1 MFRQFLLT
9 TSKLLEYR
17 RNQRLSRAEFE
28 RAKLEKF
35 RRLARHAIAKSPYY
49 ADIARERKIDLERC
63 TPQDF
68 PPLTKSALLSNFDRI
83 ATDSRIT
90 HKSVADFL
98 SRSSDPAELMFG
110 EFTVIHT
117 SGSSGEVGYFVFS
130 HDDWF
135 RGLAQRIRTKPS
147 TPFRKMRVM
156 FYGAAGGHF
165 AGVSM
170 ASVGKRGLNRLIVR
184 VELCEINTPMPDV
197 LRQMNDYRPDLLVG
211 YATAL
216 KILARKQQ
224 EGALRIA
231 PIRIEAGGE
240 AMTENDRDTIAG
252 AFKCEVHNVYA
263 SSEHLMM
270 GVSRPGT
277 RHMTMLDDDLIYEC
291 HDNHVLTTN
300 LFNFTLPLIRYRMS
314 DILRPVPHD
323 GSAPPYLVIENL
335 VGRSEMAPTFVNR
348 EGVEDF
354 LSPHT
359 INEIF
364 VPGVLRFQMRLK
376 TMTFFRFLACVD
388 TALGAAPRAEAI
400 RGIEA
405 RLREILAQKQ
415 MDNVTFEVETVDDLP
430 LNPKTRKFNLIVD
443 ERSGLGAAAKP

>member
-1 MFRQFLLT
+1 MIRQLILT

-17 RNQRLSRAEFE
+17 RNERLTRSELDRL
-28 RAKLEKF
+28 KLAKF
-35 RRLARHAIAKSPYY
+35 RRLARHAITHSPYY
-49 ADIARERKIDLERC
+49 AEIARERSIDPDRC
-63 TPQDF
+63 TLQDF
-68 PPLTKSALLSNFDRI
+68 PPLTKSVLLSNFDRI
-83 ATDSRIT
+83 ATDPRIT
-90 HKSVADFL
+90 RQTVADFL
-98 SRSSDPAELMFG
+98 SRSTDPAELMLG

-117 SGSSGEVGYFVFS
+117 SGSSGEVGYFAFS

-147 TPFRKMRVM
+147 TPLRKMRVM

-170 ASVGKRGLNRLIVR
+170 ASVGKRGLNRLMVR
-184 VELCEINTPMPDV
+184 VSLCEINTPMPEV
-197 LRQMNDYRPDLLVG
+197 LRQMNEYQPDLLAG

-216 KILARKQQ
+216 KILARKKL
-224 EGALRIA
+224 EGTLRIA
-231 PIRIEAGGE
+231 PLRIEVGGE
-240 AMTENDRDTIAG
+240 AMTEADRTVIAD

-270 GVSRPGT
+270 GISRPGT
-277 RHMTMLDDDLIYEC
+277 RHMTLLDDDLIYEC
-291 HDNHVLTTN
+291 HDDHVLITN

-323 GSAPPYLVIENL
+323 GGAPPYLVIENL

-364 VPGVLRFQMRLK
+364 VTGVLRFQMRLR
-376 TMTFFRFLACVD
+376 TMTSFRFLACLD
-388 TALGAAPRAEAI
+388 TALDAEQRREAI
-400 RGIEA
+400 HSIEL
-405 RLREILAQKQ
+405 RLREILAQKR

-430 LNPKTRKFNLIVD
+430 LNPKTRKFNLIIN
-443 ERSGLGAAAKP
+443 ERTQH